1 MGYCIDDICHNA
13 GPICGAGSPYHCRA
27 DGGPPAD
34 HYCDDPGCETCE
46 PWDAD
51 FDDPSGRSGE
61 GGPSSP
67 VGPPKNE
74 TEDNDG

>member
-51 FDDPSGRSGE
+51 LDDPELSIFTHLGQ
-61 GGPSSP
+61 
-67 VGPPKNE
+67 
-74 TEDNDG
+74 EDQP